1 MPSMLRRSIETACL
15 TMAMAAFA
23 TPGFAQLTAT
33 PFVSGLTSPV
43 GMVQDPS
50 DPAVQYVVEQGGL
63 IKVIRNGAVQATPF
77 IDLTAESVSGGER
90 GLLGLAFPSDY
101 ARSGRFYVYFT
112 TEASGGAPVGASVVS
127 RFKRSTTDPMQADKT
142 TRFDLLWPAMSDM
155 HSTCA
160 SMQLTEQRF
169 VCQPYSNH
177 NGGKIAFGPDGYL
190 YIGFG
195 DGGSGGDPENQA
207 QRPNT
212 VLGKMVRIDVSVPDN
227 DNRGYRIPVD
237 NPFVDSAPIA
247 ALHEIWSFGLR
258 NPWRFTFDD
267 PTLGGTGAMTIGD
280 VGQGAWEEIDYEPA
294 LGGGR
299 NYGWRLREGRNSFT
313 TGTAAFLPLTEP
325 VHEYG
330 DAVGNNGSTS
340 ITGGAVYRGTTLGA
354 FYQGRYF
361 YADYISGR
369 VFSIALTLDA
379 AGEATASGEQ
389 EHSDA
394 VNPGPTRANIS
405 SIDTDF
411 YGEIYLV
418 KYSGQIVK
426 LTSLGDGD
434 LDNDGLLD
442 EWELRYGL
450 DPLTGG
456 GSQGGAGDADG
467 DGIANSVE
475 FSQNTHPNAAPALTR
490 YLAEGATS
498 TFFGTSLALANPGT
512 SPARALLRFLKEG
525 GAVVT
530 RPVTVPAKRRLTID
544 AGQLGATASASFAT
558 IVETSAE
565 IVVERTMTWDQTGY
579 GAHTEKAVSGPSST
593 WYFAEGA
600 QGFFY
605 TYLLLNNPTNAVN
618 RAQVRWLVEGGSP
631 VVQTFDVQPFA
642 RLTVDPGSYQELRD
656 HSFGI
661 EVTFQTAPGIAE
673 RAMYFGTPPDT
684 LWKGGH
690 ESAGA
695 TAPALEWFLAEGA
708 TGPFFDTFVLV
719 SNPGSSAANIEVTFF
734 TSAGQT
740 VTRTKSVPANSR
752 LTVNIEG
759 EGAPELANA
768 AVATRV
774 RSTNSVPVVV
784 ERAQY
789 WPNSPAEW
797 YEAHNSFGVTQPGV
811 RWGLGEGEVGRA
823 RSAQTYILL
832 ANPNS
837 AAVTVTLEFLREAGA
852 PIVRNFSVPG
862 NTRFNVSVG
871 PGSNVP
877 ELSEERF
884 GAIVSSTGPIVVER
898 ALYLNAN
905 GVVWSAGTNA
915 TGTPL
920 VP

>member
-1 MPSMLRRSIETACL
+1 MSSMLRRSIQTASL
-15 TMAMAAFA
+15 AMAMAAVA

-63 IKVIRNGAVQATPF
+63 IKVIRNGVVQATPF

-90 GLLGLAFPSDY
+90 GVLGLAFPSDY
-101 ARSGRFYVYFT
+101 ARTGRFYVYFT
-112 TEASGGAPVGASVVS
+112 TEASGGAPVGATVVS
-127 RFKRSTTDPMQADKT
+127 RFKRSATDPLQADKS
-142 TRFDLLWPAMSDM
+142 TRLDLLWPAMPDM

-160 SMQLTEQRF
+160 ATQSTEQRF
-169 VCQPYSNH
+169 ICQPYSNH

-207 QRPNT
+207 QKAFT
-212 VLGKMVRIDVSVPDN
+212 LLGKMVRIDVSVPDN
-227 DNRGYRIPVD
+227 DLRGYRIPAD
-237 NPFVDSAPIA
+237 NPFVDGTPIP
-247 ALHEIWSFGLR
+247 ALHEIWSVGLR

-267 PTLGGTGAMTIGD
+267 PTLGGTGAVTIGD

-294 LGGGR
+294 RGGGR
-299 NYGWRLREGRNSFT
+299 NYGWRIREGRHDATVGPALFPP
-313 TGTAAFLPLTEP
+313 FTEP
-325 VHEYG
+325 IHEYG
-330 DAVGNNGSTS
+330 DAVGTNGSTS
-340 ITGGAVYRGTTLGA
+340 ITGGVVYRGTALGS

-379 AGEATASGEQ
+379 AGEATASDER
-389 EHSDA
+389 EHTSA
-394 VNPGPTRANIS
+394 VNPTPSQNIS

-418 KYSGQIVK
+418 KYSGQIVR

-434 LDNDGLLD
+434 LDDDGLLD
-442 EWELRYGL
+442 DWELRFGL
-450 DPLTGG
+450 DPTS
-456 GSQGGAGDADG
+456 GSGVNGGAGDADG
-467 DGIANSVE
+467 DGIANNVE
-475 FSQNTHPNAAPALTR
+475 LAQGTHPNAAPALAR
-490 YLAEGATS
+490 YFAEGASS

-512 SPARALLRFLKEG
+512 SPARVLLRFLKEG

-544 AGQLGATASASFAT
+544 AGQLALTAGASFST

-565 IVVERTMTWDQTGY
+565 IIVERTMRWDQTGY

-593 WYFAEGA
+593 WYFAEGS
-600 QGFFY
+600 QGFFF
-605 TYLLLNNPTNAVN
+605 TFLLLTNPTNAVN

-631 VVQTFDVQPFA
+631 VVQTWDIQPFA
-642 RLTVDPGSYQELRD
+642 RLTISPGSYVELQDR
-656 HSFGI
+656 SFGI

-673 RAMYFGTPPDT
+673 RAMYFGAPPDT

-708 TGPFFDTFVLV
+708 TGPFFETFVLV
-719 SNPGSSAANIEVTFF
+719 SNPGASAADIEMTFF

-752 LTVNIEG
+752 LTVNLEA
-759 EGAPELANA
+759 EGATELANA

-789 WPNSPAEW
+789 WPFSPPEW
-797 YEAHNSFGVTQPGV
+797 YEAHNSFGVTQPGT
-811 RWGLGEGEVGRA
+811 RWGLGEGDVGRA
-823 RSAQTYILL
+823 SEAQTYILL
-832 ANPNS
+832 ANLNS
-837 AAVTVTLEFLREAGA
+837 TAVTVTVEFLREAGA
-852 PIVRNFSVPG
+852 PITKSFNVPG
-862 NTRFNVSVG
+862 NTRFNVSAG

-877 ELSEERF
+877 ELAHERF